1 MKAIIERYIADN
13 GDIFERIAEVEEAP
27 AEIPEIRCIAK
38 HHTDG
43 IEHLSYYRE
52 DDDEFICTAG
62 VHVWRK
68 ANPEFPLDQ
77 FVYVVRKS
85 EATQNDNVAR
95 TLYDEA

>member
-13 GDIFERIAEVEEAP
+13 GDIFERIAEVAEAP

-38 HHTDG
+38 HRTG
-43 IEHLSYYRE
+43 EIEHLSYYSE
-52 DDDEFICTAG
+52 DDKFICTAG

-68 ANPEFPLDQ
+68 ADPEFPLDQ
-77 FVYVVRKS
+77 FVYVARKS

-95 TLYDEA
+95 TLYKEA